1 MQRGMQRARGRGE
14 GGQALPWMLVIL
26 MLGFGLLVVAAR
38 LAPVLDDS
46 AQARTAADAAALAGA
61 AVGETEARSV
71 ATANGGDLVAFER
84 SGRVVTV
91 VVQVGSVRARARAV
105 ATIRWVP
112 N

>member
-1 MQRGMQRARGRGE
+1 MRRARACGD
-14 GGQALPWMLVIL
+14 GGQALPWMLVIV

-61 AVGETEARSV
+61 AAGEAEARSV
-71 ATANGGDLVAFER
+71 AAANGGDLVAFER
-84 SGRVVTV
+84 AGRTVTV
-91 VVQVGSVRARARAV
+91 VVQVGSVRARARAE
-105 ATIRWVP
+105 ATVRWVP